1 MVSALLRPDVPQAR
15 NARFLRRAES
25 PRFAL
30 PTNDPAGSRVLLGPF
45 AYLGGCRPRRSR
57 RGRQAFSLIE
67 AVIAVGLTV
76 MAAGTLLMAVSTS
89 QQTTDEALRQ
99 TIAAGMAEQLMD
111 EILGQKY
118 CADPYNGYETSLS
131 RSSWE
136 AAGAGRERYNDID
149 DYNLVR
155 TQPPTDPQG
164 IALGRDDGL
173 GGVRAAALQANT
185 TLISRWRQEVDVY
198 YVSEANPSQRLTSG
212 TSDYRMV
219 EVRITE
225 EIPGVGRRQW
235 AKLQRVVSYVPPVP

>member
-1 MVSALLRPDVPQAR
+1 METRRPAPRASAAQVRRPIDSGRSPCDAIGTDRLRP
-15 NARFLRRAES
+15 
-25 PRFAL
+25 
-30 PTNDPAGSRVLLGPF
+30 
-45 AYLGGCRPRRSR
+45 SR
-57 RGRQAFSLIE
+57 RAFSLIE

-118 CADPYNGYETSLS
+118 CADAYFGYETNLS

-136 AAGAGRERYNDID
+136 AAGNGRERYNDID

-155 TQPPTDPQG
+155 TQPPTDLNG

-185 TLISRWRQEVDVY
+185 GLISRWRQEIDVY
-198 YVSEANPSQRLTSG
+198 YVTEANPAQRLAGG
-212 TSDYRMV
+212 TSDYRVV

>member
-1 MVSALLRPDVPQAR
+1 M
-15 NARFLRRAES
+15 
-25 PRFAL
+25 L
-30 PTNDPAGSRVLLGPF
+30 PTIGAEDSCFLFDRFDRFDRFVGSRWR
-45 AYLGGCRPRRSR
+45 CSC
-57 RGRQAFSLIE
+57 RGRRAFSLIE

-118 CADPYNGYETSLS
+118 CADPYNGYETNLS

-136 AAGAGRERYNDID
+136 AAGNGRERYNDID

-155 TQPPTDPQG
+155 TQPPTDLYG
-164 IALGRDDGL
+164 ITLGQDDGL

-185 TLISRWRQEVDVY
+185 SLTSRWRQEVDVY
-198 YVSEANPSQRLTSG
+198 YVSESNPTQRLTGG

-219 EVRITE
+219 EVRIME

-235 AKLQRVVSYVPPVP
+235 AKLQRVVTYVPPVP

>member
-1 MVSALLRPDVPQAR
+1 MEVRRPS
-15 NARFLRRAES
+15 RRAGAARVRR
-25 PRFAL
+25 PIAAGLAPFIAVGAGRF
-30 PTNDPAGSRVLLGPF
+30 
-45 AYLGGCRPRRSR
+45 RPSR
-57 RGRQAFSLIE
+57 RAFSLIE

-111 EILGQKY
+111 EILGKRY

-136 AAGAGRERYNDID
+136 AAGKGRERYNDID
-149 DYNLVR
+149 DFNLVR
-155 TQPPTDPQG
+155 TQPPTDAEG
-164 IALGRDDGL
+164 VLLGCDDGL
-173 GGVRAAALQANT
+173 GGVRAASLQANT
-185 TLISRWRQEVDVY
+185 ALISRWRQEVDVY
-198 YVSEANPSQRLTSG
+198 YVTEANPAQRLASG
-212 TSDYRMV
+212 TTAYRVV

-225 EIPGVGRRQW
+225 EIPGVGRRVW

>member
-1 MVSALLRPDVPQAR
+1 M
-15 NARFLRRAES
+15 RAATS
-25 PRFAL
+25 PRGAL
-30 PTNDPAGSRVLLGPF
+30 PTIVAAGSRVPSGRF
-45 AYLGGCRPRRSR
+45 EYLAGCRRCRSR
-57 RGRQAFSLIE
+57 RRRNAFSLIE

-131 RSSWE
+131 RSPWE
-136 AAGAGRERYNDID
+136 AAGTGRERYNDID

-155 TQPPTDPQG
+155 TQPPTDLNG
-164 IALGRDDGL
+164 IVLGQDDGM
-173 GGVRAAALQANT
+173 GGIRAVALQANT
-185 TLISRWRQEVDVY
+185 SLISRWRQEVDVY
-198 YVSEANPSQRLTSG
+198 YVSEANPTQRLTSG